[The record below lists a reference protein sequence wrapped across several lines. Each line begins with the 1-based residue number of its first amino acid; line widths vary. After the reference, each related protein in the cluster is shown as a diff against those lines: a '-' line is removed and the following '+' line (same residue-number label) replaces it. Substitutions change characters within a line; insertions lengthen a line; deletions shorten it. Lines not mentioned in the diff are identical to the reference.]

1 MRTSQKEMTFVEV
14 QKIVS
19 EHFGLPINIIFFSDA
34 EGRIYMKDMNVLKT
48 LFPMI
53 TARRAG
59 EIPEI
64 YVKLRNNMSTL
75 DYLDGNQ
82 TLKVKDKE
90 TQDEHE
96 KVQSAKMRRAEIEEQ
111 KRRDLMEKKLMKD
124 KRIRKKK
131 RWSFCKGL
139 LSMCAFLTFTFLL
152 VSSTIEVN
160 NVHETL
166 LMRQSVTQQ
175 FFKGEKNLPIYFRE
189 FVDVY
194 EYILDYEGHLKDREN
209 IFFRDN
215 TLLPYM

>member
-1 MRTSQKEMTFVEV
+1 MKYQNTSLRMRTSQKEMTFVEV

-96 KVQSAKMRRAEIEEQ
+96 KVQSAKMRRAEIEDQ

-124 KRIRKKK
+124 KRIREKK

-152 VSSTIEVN
+152 VSSTFEGN
-160 NVHETL
+160 NVH
-166 LMRQSVTQQ
+166 
-175 FFKGEKNLPIYFRE
+175 
-189 FVDVY
+189 
-194 EYILDYEGHLKDREN
+194 
-209 IFFRDN
+209 
-215 TLLPYM
+215 

>member
-1 MRTSQKEMTFVEV
+1 
-14 QKIVS
+14 
-19 EHFGLPINIIFFSDA
+19 
-34 EGRIYMKDMNVLKT
+34 
-48 LFPMI
+48 
-53 TARRAG
+53 
-59 EIPEI
+59 
-64 YVKLRNNMSTL
+64 
-75 DYLDGNQ
+75 
-82 TLKVKDKE
+82 
-90 TQDEHE
+90 
-96 KVQSAKMRRAEIEEQ
+96 MRRAEIEEQ